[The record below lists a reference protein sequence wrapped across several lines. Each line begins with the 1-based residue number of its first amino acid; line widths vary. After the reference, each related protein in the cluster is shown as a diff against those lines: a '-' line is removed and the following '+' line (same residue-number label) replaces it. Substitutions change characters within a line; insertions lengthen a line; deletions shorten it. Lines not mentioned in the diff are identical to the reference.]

1 MVYLNNPDEMML
13 VEACL
18 KNNRKAQKALYEK
31 YKDAMYTLAY
41 RVLGNFDD
49 ACDALQEGFVQVF
62 RSLENYEAK
71 SSLGAWIRTIVV
83 RAAYKKLNPEIV
95 YQEVDL
101 FESQEFFYWDENMTG
116 DELEKA
122 ILNLSPGYRLVFT
135 LIEVEGYTHR
145 EVAGMLGISVGTSK
159 SQLFYAKKKL
169 QQELAFLIEP

>member
-1 MVYLNNPDEMML
+1 MVYLNNPDELLL

-18 KNNRKAQKALYEK
+18 RSDRKAQKALYEK

-49 ACDALQEGFVQVF
+49 ACDALQEGFIQVF
-62 RSLENYEAK
+62 RSLENFEGR

-83 RAAYKKLNPEIV
+83 RAAYKKLKPEIA
-95 YQEVDL
+95 
-101 FESQEFFYWDENMTG
+101 FEEIELSENSGLYCWDDNLTSE
-116 DELEKA
+116 ELERA

-135 LIEVEGYTHR
+135 LVEVEGYKHN
-145 EVAGMLGISVGTSK
+145 EVAEMLGISPGTSK

-169 QQELAFLIEP
+169 QEELAYMIEP